1 MDTKGYLS
9 ERIGLK
15 PLKLK
20 GLWDICRAFCSYSV
34 YLYTDIFLGRG
45 FRLSEYHTGRFT
57 ALLAPAVN
65 RWVRNRDGESSLTA
79 EPVAVLAVA
88 SCSWLP

>member
-20 GLWDICRAFCSYSV
+20 GLRDICRAFCSYSV

-45 FRLSEYHTGRFT
+45 FRLSEYHTGR
-57 ALLAPAVN
+57 
-65 RWVRNRDGESSLTA
+65 
-79 EPVAVLAVA
+79 
-88 SCSWLP
+88 

>member
-20 GLWDICRAFCSYSV
+20 GLRDICRAFCSYSV

-57 ALLAPAVN
+57 ALLDPRVN
-65 RWVRNRDGESSLTA
+65 AWVRTETARLLTA